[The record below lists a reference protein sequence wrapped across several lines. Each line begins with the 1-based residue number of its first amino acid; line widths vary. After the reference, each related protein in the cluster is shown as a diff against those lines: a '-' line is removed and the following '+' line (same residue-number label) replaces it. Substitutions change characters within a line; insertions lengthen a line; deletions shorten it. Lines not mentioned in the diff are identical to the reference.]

1 MVPVEGIEPPLLAEH
16 DFESC
21 ASTSSATRARRMIR
35 KSMSRDGAAFPI
47 TSCAKRHLYIFVR
60 WRRPCGVHDWS
71 GRLATYRIALAS
83 ARRTGKLPQ
92 STVMELREW
101 MARQA
106 K

>member
-1 MVPVEGIEPPLLAEH
+1 VRVYQFRHTGPTHDPEKHVPGRSRFSDTIMRQEALLY
-16 DFESC
+16 
-21 ASTSSATRARRMIR
+21 I
-35 KSMSRDGAAFPI
+35 
-47 TSCAKRHLYIFVR
+47 YIFVR
-60 WRRPCGVHDWS
+60 WRRPCDWS
-71 GRLATYRIALAS
+71 GRLAIYRIALAS